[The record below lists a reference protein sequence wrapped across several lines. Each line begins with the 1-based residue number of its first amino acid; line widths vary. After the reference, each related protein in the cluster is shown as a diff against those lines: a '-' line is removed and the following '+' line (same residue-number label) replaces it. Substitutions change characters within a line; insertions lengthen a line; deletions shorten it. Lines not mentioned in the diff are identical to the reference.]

1 LARPTKQ
8 GVDYFPLDVH
18 LDNKFKFIEIKFGLE
33 GFATIIKMMQEI
45 YSHSYYCDWGED
57 EKLLFSDENKI
68 DFNTLESITDES
80 VKRKIFNKEMYEKY
94 NILTSEGIQ
103 KRYKEIVRRRK
114 SVEVITDYL
123 LIDDING
130 VIDNINPSQRSHD
143 DNKSTQSKVKES
155 KGNNNKQKYLDNVLL
170 KSDEYKRLINELGQ
184 EVIDSKIE
192 DLDTYISNK
201 GKNPYKDHNKT
212 LRNWIKKDGTK
223 PLSVKKKEQDRNELI
238 EKMEQLRGS
247 LELPDD
253 YYAMSGTSI
262 DREAVRKELSDIE
275 RQLHIN

>member
-1 LARPTKQ
+1 R
-8 GVDYFPLDVH
+8 
-18 LDNKFKFIEIKFGLE
+18 
-33 GFATIIKMMQEI
+33 

-80 VKRKIFNKEMYEKY
+80 VKRKIFYKEMYEKY

-103 KRYKEIVRRRK
+103 TRYKEIVRRRK

-123 LIDDING
+123 LIDDINE
-130 VIDNINPSQRSHD
+130 VIDNINTSQRSHA
-143 DNKSTQSKVKES
+143 DNKSTQSKVQESKEEAITDYLPNDDINGTIENINPAKRSHDENKSTQRKVKES

-170 KSDEYKRLINELGQ
+170 RSDEYKRLINEFGQ
-184 EVIDSKIE
+184 EVIDSKIA

>member
-1 LARPTKQ
+1 LARPIKQ
-8 GVDYFPLDVH
+8 GVDYFPLDVYM
-18 LDNKFKFIEIKFGLE
+18 DNKFKFIEIKYGLE
-33 GFATIIKMMQEI
+33 GFAIVIKMMQNI
-45 YSHSYYCDWGED
+45 YSQGYWSYWGED
-57 EKLLFSDENKI
+57 EKILFASEINVDIKK
-68 DFNTLESITDES
+68 LEEITDECT
-80 VKRKIFNKEMYEKY
+80 KRGIFSKELYEKSG
-94 NILTSEGIQ
+94 ILTSAGIQ

-114 SVEVITDYL
+114 GVEVTEEYL
-123 LIDDING
+123 LVRGLG
-130 VIDNINPSQRSHD
+130 VVNDVNNPSQRSHD

-170 KSDEYKRLINELGQ
+170 KSDEYKRLINEFGQ

-192 DLDTYISNK
+192 ELDTYISNK

-253 YYAMSGTSI
+253 YYAM
-262 DREAVRKELSDIE
+262 
-275 RQLHIN
+275 